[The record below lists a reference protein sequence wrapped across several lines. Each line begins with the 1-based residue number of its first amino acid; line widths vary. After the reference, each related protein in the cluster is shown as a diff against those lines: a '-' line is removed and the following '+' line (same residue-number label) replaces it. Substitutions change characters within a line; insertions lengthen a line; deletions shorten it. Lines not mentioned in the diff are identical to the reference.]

1 MSDLPDEILNRYEI
15 LSTIGSGGSGTVLK
29 ARDRVLKR
37 LVAIKILKGDRS
49 VPISH
54 YANLQREA
62 KTICRLKHPNI
73 IDVYDFIVTQ
83 DQRPVM
89 LMEYVSGSSLHQ
101 LVKEDGPLNLREAIK
116 IAVEICRAMEYAHGE
131 GILHRDLT
139 PRNVIVDKVTN
150 QEDTEQEPGLRVTL
164 LDFGI
169 AKNQNIQDS
178 TLSSAGYFIGTATV
192 ASPEQARGEKIDRR
206 SDIYSLGCTLYFT
219 LTGKYP
225 LEGDSMLETLHKQIS
240 EVPPS
245 LSESNPGTAY
255 PVKLEEIVSR
265 SIRKAPA
272 ERIQSMR
279 EFESELLSVLNE
291 LNAELSSLRGA
302 DKTNPT
308 LVDNKRSKLP
318 LILAIGAA
326 LLFSAG
332 MLALKQVSRDAP
344 QGKLIA
350 QASLTLKR
358 KNDVEWLIV
367 KGRLNEECFDTLR
380 KRRDVTRV
388 QITPETEFSADDL
401 KKLMSFK
408 LVFLDMRD
416 NKIDDNYLEAISGCQ
431 TLRSLV
437 LSRCHGI
444 SDSGLKHLLKLTQL
458 EVLALDGTGIGDRGV
473 KTVCKLHPKLRLLYL
488 SDTDK
493 ITDAA
498 LPSLMKLR
506 LIQFLEVGHTEISS
520 SGVRKLFELPEL
532 VSMNV
537 AGLNLQDDD
546 IPESLNSSYLFLLL
560 MDNPKLTD
568 RLFARIQQLNPIL
581 LDVSAC
587 PLITKSAIDRY
598 EQLQHGYTVVMHSGL
613 APVSADSEHYFDPSL
628 YDLSGYDP
636 TKMKKIIFGS
646 QVWALSN

>member
-1 MSDLPDEILNRYEI
+1 VHDLPDEILDRYEV
-15 LSTIGSGGSGTVLK
+15 LSRIGSGGSGTVLK

-49 VPISH
+49 VAISH

-89 LMEYVSGSSLHQ
+89 LMEYVSGTSLHQ
-101 LVKEDGPLNLREAIK
+101 LVKVAGPLNLNDAIK
-116 IAVEICRAMEYAHGE
+116 IAVEICRAMEYAHKE

-139 PRNVIVDKVTN
+139 PRNVIIN
-150 QEDTEQEPGLRVTL
+150 QQTHTEDNEQASEFKVTL

-169 AKNQNIQDS
+169 ARNQNLQDS
-178 TLSSAGYFIGTATV
+178 TLSSAGCFIGTATV

-225 LEGDSMLETLHKQIS
+225 LEGETLLETLHKQIS

-245 LSESNPGTAY
+245 LSESNFGTAY
-255 PVKLEEIVSR
+255 PAKLEVIVSR
-265 SIRKAPA
+265 AIRKSPA

-279 EFESELLSVLNE
+279 EFESELLSVLSE
-291 LNAELSSLRGA
+291 INADLAPSQGA
-302 DKTNPT
+302 DKTNLIT
-308 LVDNKRSKLP
+308 TNDKRPKSF
-318 LILAIGAA
+318 LILALCAA
-326 LLFSAG
+326 VLIAAG
-332 MLALKQVSRDAP
+332 SFAIQYVSRGAP
-344 QGKLIA
+344 QGKLIGA
-350 QASLTLKR
+350 ASVTLKR
-358 KNDVEWLIV
+358 NNEVDWLIV
-367 KGRLNEECFDTLR
+367 KGRLNEECFDMLR
-380 KRRDVTRV
+380 KRPDVIRV
-388 QITPETEFSADDL
+388 KISPETEFSADEL

-416 NKIDDNYLEAISGCQ
+416 NEIDDNKLDAISRCQ

-444 SDSGLKHLLKLTQL
+444 SDKGLKHLLRLTQL
-458 EVLALDGTGIGDRGV
+458 EVLALDGTGIGDSGV
-473 KTVCKLHPKLRLLYL
+473 KTICKLHPRLRLLYL

-493 ITDAA
+493 ITDASV
-498 LPSLMKLR
+498 PSLMQLH
-506 LIQFLEVGHTEISS
+506 LIQFLEVGHTKISP
-520 SGVRKLFELPEL
+520 SGVRELFNLPAL
-532 VSMNV
+532 ISMNV
-537 AGLNLQDDD
+537 AGLNLADDD
-546 IPESLNSSYLFLLL
+546 IPENLTSSYLFLLL

-568 RLFARIQQLNPIL
+568 RLFFRIRNLNLIL
-581 LDVSAC
+581 LDITDC
-587 PLITKSAIDRY
+587 PLMSKSAIDSY
-598 EQLQHGYTVVMHSGL
+598 EQLRLGYTVVMHSGI
-613 APVSADSEHYFDPSL
+613 APVSVDSEHYFDPSL
-628 YDLSGYDP
+628 YDSSGYDP

-646 QVWALSN
+646 QLWALSN

>member
-1 MSDLPDEILNRYEI
+1 
-15 LSTIGSGGSGTVLK
+15 
-29 ARDRVLKR
+29 
-37 LVAIKILKGDRS
+37 
-49 VPISH
+49 
-54 YANLQREA
+54 
-62 KTICRLKHPNI
+62 
-73 IDVYDFIVTQ
+73 
-83 DQRPVM
+83 
-89 LMEYVSGSSLHQ
+89 
-101 LVKEDGPLNLREAIK
+101 
-116 IAVEICRAMEYAHGE
+116 
-131 GILHRDLT
+131 
-139 PRNVIVDKVTN
+139 
-150 QEDTEQEPGLRVTL
+150 
-164 LDFGI
+164 
-169 AKNQNIQDS
+169 
-178 TLSSAGYFIGTATV
+178 
-192 ASPEQARGEKIDRR
+192 
-206 SDIYSLGCTLYFT
+206 
-219 LTGKYP
+219 
-225 LEGDSMLETLHKQIS
+225 MLETLHKQIS

-255 PVKLEEIVSR
+255 PAKLEEIVSR
-265 SIRKAPA
+265 AIRKSRA

-291 LNAELSSLRGA
+291 LNAELSSSQGA
-302 DKTNPT
+302 DNTNPT
-308 LVDNKRSKLP
+308 SVDSKRSKLP
-318 LILAIGAA
+318 ALILAVGAA
-326 LLFSAG
+326 LLFFAG

-388 QITPETEFSADDL
+388 QITPETDFSAEDL
-401 KKLMSFK
+401 NKLMSFN

-416 NKIDDNYLEAISGCQ
+416 NKIDDRYLEAISSCH

-444 SDSGLKHLLKLTQL
+444 SDPGLKHLLKLTQL

-473 KTVCKLHPKLRLLYL
+473 KTVCKLHPRLRLLYL

-498 LPSLMKLR
+498 VPSLMKLR
-506 LIQFLEVGHTEISS
+506 LIQFLEVGHTRISA

-546 IPESLNSSYLFLLL
+546 IPENLTSGYLFLLL

-581 LDVSAC
+581 IDVTAC
-587 PLITKSAIDRY
+587 PLITKSAVDRY
-598 EQLQHGYTVVMHSGL
+598 EQLRNGYTVVMHSGM